1 MQIRL
6 FGKPAWRIGSHYLKC
21 RNLLESSI
29 SKLRHLFHFKT
40 DKNMKKTILL
50 LGVLVLIVNVL
61 FGLLLSKYSYFNM
74 GVNCGVIALN
84 TALLFCLY
92 QFNIRDAFRIS
103 LSFLFVIVGLVEMIL
118 GCLMQQHLQD
128 NACLIAILILLFAEV
143 SLFVIVNILSNK
155 IK

>member
-1 MQIRL
+1 
-6 FGKPAWRIGSHYLKC
+6 
-21 RNLLESSI
+21 
-29 SKLRHLFHFKT
+29 
-40 DKNMKKTILL
+40 MKKTILL
-50 LGVLVLIVNVL
+50 LGVLALIVNVL

-155 IK
+155 IKK